1 METIK
6 NWWTN
11 FTQKHKLVAQFVKF
25 YAFSLFVT
33 VLQYLLLTFL
43 PGLFY
48 NLTDWC
54 SIPCQLIHLNLGPV
68 DTYVFNYPVTGDA
81 TGGMGYFAAFA
92 ITLFLAQCVNFP
104 MQRNITF

>member
-68 DTYVFNYPVTGDA
+68 DTYVFNYRRDGLLCGVCHHAVSGA
-81 TGGMGYFAAFA
+81 
-92 ITLFLAQCVNFP
+92 V
-104 MQRNITF
+104 R

>member
-11 FTQKHKLVAQFVKF
+11 FSQKHKLVAQFVKF

-68 DTYVFNYPVTGDA
+68 DTYVFNYPVTGDT
-81 TGGMGYFAAFA
+81 TGGELWRYG
-92 ITLFLAQCVNFP
+92 LFCGVCHHAVSGAV
-104 MQRNITF
+104 R

>member
-54 SIPCQLIHLNLGPV
+54 SIP
-68 DTYVFNYPVTGDA
+68 
-81 TGGMGYFAAFA
+81 
-92 ITLFLAQCVNFP
+92 
-104 MQRNITF
+104 